1 MDQYITHRD
10 TNSFTNEG
18 LGSHA
23 RGSIYPLLNIA
34 TATGYTP
41 VLDNDTFWSNS
52 GRNYKGIN
60 FSEFFSI
67 DDKVP
72 DGCSEILI
80 DTWKEA
86 FGQTEQLIDII
97 RSLII
102 DSKIATLVILSG
114 PLRYVN
120 PSIEVFDWFHN
131 RCSRWH
137 IKDQPTLAV
146 HIRRGDMDVEVNQ
159 LDWFLSAIEIVVR
172 FIPQI
177 PVTIVTEE
185 NFTKTEE
192 KELSDRFSHITLT
205 RGGTT
210 SMLKDVKTLASS
222 SILIASKSYFSALA
236 GFLGPNHGIIIVNE
250 ENDYFQTHVD
260 IRHNVY
266 TIDSQLLP
274 EKLLMLSAQF

>member
-1 MDQYITHRD
+1 MCHIPTIMDQYITHRD

-34 TATGYTP
+34 TATGYKP

-72 DGCSEILI
+72 GECSEILI

-102 DSKIATLVILSG
+102 DSKIVTLIMYKL
-114 PLRYVN
+114 
-120 PSIEVFDWFHN
+120 
-131 RCSRWH
+131 
-137 IKDQPTLAV
+137 
-146 HIRRGDMDVEVNQ
+146 
-159 LDWFLSAIEIVVR
+159 EI
-172 FIPQI
+172 
-177 PVTIVTEE
+177 
-185 NFTKTEE
+185 
-192 KELSDRFSHITLT
+192 
-205 RGGTT
+205 
-210 SMLKDVKTLASS
+210 
-222 SILIASKSYFSALA
+222 
-236 GFLGPNHGIIIVNE
+236 NH
-250 ENDYFQTHVD
+250 YQSF
-260 IRHNVY
+260 
-266 TIDSQLLP
+266 
-274 EKLLMLSAQF
+274 KFMF